1 MQLYMIS
8 LRLSDSGSAMFTCD
22 RKLAMLAAWYVVKQL
37 LANVFTTEHS
47 DVAGV
52 IVLASVSVFGKPAT
66 EWKDNLLA
74 MVFVDRLGT

>member
-1 MQLYMIS
+1 
-8 LRLSDSGSAMFTCD
+8 
-22 RKLAMLAAWYVVKQL
+22 MLAAWYVVKQL